1 MKKTPKSDVL
11 FNFENK
17 KIADEKK
24 DDFMD
29 THNYI
34 SECLIFLVFFQI
46 AHKCDISWRDLN
58 RDHESESETTDLL
71 VSSSGRCTTATQLHT

>member
-1 MKKTPKSDVL
+1 MFFFK
-11 FNFENK
+11 FGNQ

-29 THNYI
+29 THHYI

-46 AHKCDISWRDLN
+46 AHKCEISWRDLKRN
-58 RDHESESETTDLL
+58 MTLNCDLKP
-71 VSSSGRCTTATQLHT
+71 HTY

>member
-1 MKKTPKSDVL
+1 MKKTPKSSVL
-11 FNFENK
+11 INFGNK

-34 SECLIFLVFFQI
+34 SECLTFFVFFQI
-46 AHKCDISWRDLN
+46 ACKCNIS
-58 RDHESESETTDLL
+58 
-71 VSSSGRCTTATQLHT
+71 